1 MTKKQ
6 SCVLCTDSFIVYI
19 KTNHIYK
26 DVVEENETRFDTPS
40 YGLEMQLAK
49 VWNEKAI
56 GLINGELGRK
66 KNTKFVG
73 LRAKTFSYLKNDGC
87 ENRKIKMNKNIHH
100 KKEKSNLD
108 II

>member
-19 KTNHIYK
+19 KTNDIYK
-26 DVVEENETRFDTPS
+26 DFVEENETRFDTPS

-66 KNTKFVG
+66 K
-73 LRAKTFSYLKNDGC
+73 
-87 ENRKIKMNKNIHH
+87 
-100 KKEKSNLD
+100 KKLNSQD
-108 II
+108 